1 MSQGHDPTVVPPAA
15 QEEREGQGQLGGHE
29 KKRRL
34 ETPPGLAQ
42 DVTTESGSHTIPE

>member
-1 MSQGHDPTVVPPAA
+1 MSQGRNPTVVPPAA
-15 QEEREGQGQLGGHE
+15 QEEREGQLGGHE